1 MSAFTGRKPVE
12 DARSLPQQRAS
23 ALVELAGAKLD
34 EGGLGKGARIRP
46 HILVHVP
53 IETLRG
59 LESGAPRPGAE
70 GVQGRSGAG
79 DGGVGEECGGSSQG
93 GEARL
98 SKAKTRRKRGR
109 SIQLERREGVGCL
122 GEACREAGR
131 GQGRFGA
138 CLKSSVSQ
146 QEEFGTILGSIPA
159 LTDVDALRGSDPAVL
174 GDGSPLSATQL
185 ARLLCDSSV
194 SRLIFSASGEV
205 LDVGREKRPFTPAQT
220 RAVIARDRTFRYPGC
235 ADTISRGQVHHALP
249 WEAGGKTDLA
259 NAVLLC

>member
-1 MSAFTGRKPVE
+1 MSVDADVQRDAGVAGGGPFDLDPPVRRRSLGGATLSAFTGRKPVE
-12 DARSLPQQRAS
+12 DARSLPQRRAS

-109 SIQLERREGVGCL
+109 SIQLERRDDVGCL
-122 GEACREAGR
+122 G
-131 GQGRFGA
+131 
-138 CLKSSVSQ
+138 
-146 QEEFGTILGSIPA
+146 GSMP
-159 LTDVDALRGSDPAVL
+159 
-174 GDGSPLSATQL
+174 
-185 ARLLCDSSV
+185 
-194 SRLIFSASGEV
+194 
-205 LDVGREKRPFTPAQT
+205 
-220 RAVIARDRTFRYPGC
+220 
-235 ADTISRGQVHHALP
+235 
-249 WEAGGKTDLA
+249 
-259 NAVLLC
+259 